1 MKSNLVL
8 HYEDEDIILLE
19 KPAGLPCLPSKKGQS
34 DCLSK
39 MLLEYLP
46 QLSTL
51 PDAGLVHRLD
61 NDTSGIVML
70 AKDAGI
76 YAQLRNEWN
85 EGSVEKIYLA
95 LVLGHTKAQG
105 LIQIPIAH
113 HPTNVKKMICCENQE
128 LASEHKARP
137 AHTEYKTLK
146 VFGDYSLLEVKII
159 TGVRHQ
165 IRVHLSHLG
174 FPLAGDKLYQNT
186 KRKKEDALGLK
197 RHFLHAS
204 ALCFN
209 HPTTKERITVE
220 SKLPKD
226 LANALEK
233 IVASFT

>member
-1 MKSNLVL
+1 MKSPLEF

-34 DCLSK
+34 LCLST
-39 MLLEYLP
+39 LLIDYLP
-46 QLSTL
+46 QLSSL

-70 AKDAGI
+70 AKDADI
-76 YAQLRNEWN
+76 YKQLRNEWN
-85 EGSVEKIYLA
+85 EGSVEKIYTA
-95 LVLGHTKAQG
+95 LVLGQTKTQG

-113 HPTNVKKMICCENQE
+113 HPSNVKKMICCENQE
-128 LASEHKARP
+128 LASLHKARP

-146 VFGDYSLLEVKII
+146 VFGDYSLVEVKII

-174 FPLAGDKLYQNT
+174 FPLAGDKLYQNA
-186 KRKKEDALGLK
+186 KRKKEDTLGLK

-209 HPTTKERITVE
+209 HPTTKERMKKE

-226 LANALEK
+226 LADVLEK
-233 IVASFT
+233 MVASF